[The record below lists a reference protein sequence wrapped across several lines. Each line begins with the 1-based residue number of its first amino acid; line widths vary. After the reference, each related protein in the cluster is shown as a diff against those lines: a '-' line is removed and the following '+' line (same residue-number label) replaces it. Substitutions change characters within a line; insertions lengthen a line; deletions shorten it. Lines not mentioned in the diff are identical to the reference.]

1 MDCER
6 LRRIDGMI
14 AILHGPSL
22 DDGVCMEIGF
32 AAARGVP
39 VVILT
44 TDFQSYGPRTDG
56 PAFVFPEPLLQMLAA
71 RVERAYRLAPPS
83 RHPSRD
89 RFSAFRGRNIRPL
102 DAAIDQAV
110 DALLTAAP
118 HATPTSHAQRLAFIE
133 PSPYLPDSEWRDVAR
148 QLQARDWPVH
158 VAVRLRADMNTHS
171 AIQADWDAFC
181 RSTLAVVDVR
191 GPEAAP
197 GAALMIGACTATGRP
212 VLAGYTAGW
221 QTFAD
226 GREPNWRNLM
236 IQYAV
241 YGRFTSIGELIAL
254 TDAL

>member
-1 MDCER
+1 M
-6 LRRIDGMI
+6 RRINGMI

-39 VVILT
+39 VVIFT

-56 PAFVFPEPLLQMLAA
+56 PVFAFPEPLLEMLANS
-71 RVERAYRLAPPS
+71 VERAHRLAPSSQRPGK
-83 RHPSRD
+83 H
-89 RFSAFRGRNIRPL
+89 RFSAFRHRNLQPL
-102 DAAIDQAV
+102 DAAIDRATG
-110 DALLTAAP
+110 ALLGAQPRDAPVRAAE
-118 HATPTSHAQRLAFIE
+118 RLAFIE
-133 PSPYLPDSEWRDVAR
+133 PSPYFPDDMWCNVAC
-148 QLQARDWPVH
+148 QLEARGWTAH
-158 VAVRLRADMNTHS
+158 VATRLCPDADTL
-171 AIQADWDAFC
+171 AAAQTDWDAFC
-181 RSTLAVVDVR
+181 HSTLAVVDVR
-191 GPEAAP
+191 GPEVAP
-197 GAALMIGACTATGRP
+197 GAALMIGACAAAGRS

-241 YGRFTSIGELIAL
+241 RGRFASIHELLAL